1 MLYHGT
7 GVDYAIA
14 SKRGTVHYRAVHHRT
29 PLAYPA
35 SGCNRRRIG
44 YKGGVLVVTI
54 LADEATARFHIA
66 VASGSESYMHR
77 RAIVSGE
84 KCVVVTQPC
93 QRYI

>member
-1 MLYHGT
+1 MQSHPSVAPFT
-7 GVDYAIA
+7 IA
-14 SKRGTVHYRAVHHRT
+14 PCITAHPSPIRLPG
-29 PLAYPA
+29 
-35 SGCNRRRIG
+35 RRIG